1 MDTNIDDYFPSGYP
15 LAIFHRHFLYGKNAK
30 LQHIFFI
37 LCGVG
42 IGVFNYSKNRPVE
55 DAILI
60 KNNYN

>member
-1 MDTNIDDYFPSGYP
+1 

-42 IGVFNYSKNRPVE
+42 IGVFNYSKNHPVE
-55 DAILI
+55 DAKINKITTTDILFQEWEFFTL
-60 KNNYN
+60 